1 MANFNDMDEL
11 ELPSLDGLD
20 YSDAPN
26 AYEEPEAYE
35 EQADSE
41 PVVDELDYS
50 LDDISAPVFSEMD
63 GSASP
68 VPEKKAE
75 PVQQEKAVSLS
86 KPSAPTPAFEEMGGG
101 AVQSRAQTS
110 SSSGSYSSSNS
121 RSSSNTYSGNS
132 SSSGYQSVSGT
143 PSYADSYSQTSQ
155 SSSYNNAFDSME
167 QERMEMYA
175 KGRKRSKIIGI
186 LAIVLDVVETLF
198 SLSLR
203 NIAVTALRIY
213 FIAKFMKGSSSNRLY
228 TGFISILRIVMGII
242 SISQVN
248 SLNGAFAEYGLSIII
263 TITQLI
269 LFLGVFLN
277 CAVVYFTLFDK
288 CVKQYTV
295 DA

>member
-26 AYEEPEAYE
+26 AYEEPETYE
-35 EQADSE
+35 EQADNE

-68 VPEKKAE
+68 VPEKKTE
-75 PVQQEKAVSLS
+75 PASQQKSVSLS

-101 AVQSRAQTS
+101 AAQSRAQTS
-110 SSSGSYSSSNS
+110 ASSGSYSSAGT
-121 RSSSNTYSGNS
+121 RSSSNTYSGTS
-132 SSSGYQSVSGT
+132 SSSGYQSVSGA

-155 SSSYNNAFDSME
+155 SSSYSNAFDAAE

-175 KGRKRSKIIGI
+175 KGRTRAKIVGI
-186 LAIVLDVVETLF
+186 IAIVLDVLETLLV
-198 SLSLR
+198 LSIR

-213 FIAKFMKGSSSNRLY
+213 FITKFMKGSSSNRQY
-228 TGFISILRIVMGII
+228 TGFISILRIVTGII
-242 SISQVN
+242 TIAQVDSLN
-248 SLNGAFAEYGLSIII
+248 SLAAEYGASFII